1 MFYAQPLLSDE
12 QEARLDDLYTDT
24 YLEVQKEILTKL
36 LDIGL
41 TPDEA
46 HEKIERITEIV
57 FERRCQP

>member
-1 MFYAQPLLSDE
+1 MFYAQPLLSDD
-12 QEARLDDLYTDT
+12 QEARLDDLYTDA

-46 HEKIERITEIV
+46 HEKIERIAEIV
-57 FERRCQP
+57 FERRCQS